1 MRATKRSF
9 RPGSRGPG
17 WKVEWPLANG
27 PDPSPRATNFPTM
40 KIPKTLSLKCLCGS
54 EQTLALTFDA
64 YESVPPD
71 GRHLDFVYCDRC
83 QMPIAFELPTGLAKR
98 QRDRYSTITIAQPL
112 RMAS

>member
-1 MRATKRSF
+1 MSKYLSA
-9 RPGSRGPG
+9 
-17 WKVEWPLANG
+17 
-27 PDPSPRATNFPTM
+27 M

-54 EQTLALTFDA
+54 EQALALTFDA
-64 YESVPPD
+64 YEAVMPD